1 MDAQAKVQ
9 ELRSIEKELMELERR
24 TAELVR
30 RRRELLDL
38 LPERDSPRKQLSM
51 EEMQRIL
58 LETASLGSK
67 RRQPSGKP

>member
-1 MDAQAKVQ
+1 MDAQAKVL

-38 LPERDSPRKQLSM
+38 LPERDSPRK
-51 EEMQRIL
+51 
-58 LETASLGSK
+58 
-67 RRQPSGKP
+67 